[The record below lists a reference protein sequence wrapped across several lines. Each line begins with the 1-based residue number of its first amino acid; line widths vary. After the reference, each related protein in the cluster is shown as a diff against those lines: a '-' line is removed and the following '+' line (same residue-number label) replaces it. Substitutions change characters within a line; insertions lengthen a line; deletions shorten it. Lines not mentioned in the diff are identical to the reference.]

1 MFSFNAWHIV
11 ILHVTF
17 VLGYFVITL
26 MLLIGDIRTSDL
38 YKQKDEEK
46 KAEEKDGLR

>member
-1 MFSFNAWHIV
+1 
-11 ILHVTF
+11 
-17 VLGYFVITL
+17 LGYFVITL

-46 KAEEKDGLR
+46 KTEEGRREGWVEIGIER